1 MQKKNF
7 PKKKIK
13 KDIYSLSRSI
23 PILPAILAS
32 NTVTT
37 TATIVTMTAYIN
49 NHVTAPPAV

>member
-7 PKKKIK
+7 SKK
-13 KDIYSLSRSI
+13 KDIYSLSRLI

-49 NHVTAPPAV
+49 NQVTAPPAV